1 VSRTLVLAA
10 VAAVAVALALVRAR
24 SRHAGEPAAALAWP
38 AVHRLVESRYP
49 DVRPITTAELAAWL
63 ADPTRPP
70 PLLLDVRTADEYAI
84 SHLPG
89 AMRVEPGA
97 APDATLAGVPRDRPI
112 VTYCSV
118 GLRSA
123 RMAELLGRR
132 GWTDV
137 RNLRG
142 SIFAWA
148 NEGRPVVRDGRPV
161 RVVHPYD
168 AVWGTLLAPA
178 LHPGAA
184 AAGEE
189 PPTPTP
195 P

>member
-1 VSRTLVLAA
+1 VTRSLLL
-10 VAAVAVALALVRAR
+10 VAVAIAAIAFAVVRAR
-24 SRHAGEPAAALAWP
+24 SRGADVPAAALAWP
-38 AVHRLVESRYP
+38 AVHRLVESRFP
-49 DVRPITTAELAAWL
+49 GVRRISTADLAAWVD
-63 ADPTRPP
+63 DPSRPP
-70 PLLLDVRTADEYAI
+70 PLLLDVRTADEYAV
-84 SHLPG
+84 SHLAG
-89 AMRVEPGA
+89 AVRVEPGA
-97 APDATLAGVPRDRPI
+97 DPGPALAGVPHDRPI

-123 RMAELLGRR
+123 RMADTLTRR

-142 SIFAWA
+142 SIFTWA

-178 LHPGAA
+178 LHPD
-184 AAGEE
+184 AAGER
-189 PPTPTP
+189 PPASTP